1 MLPTV
6 SFSRAITVFHNT
18 DYYIVC
24 NPFGGLGLTG
34 GIVDVGGLYDCLF
47 GIYNGLADE
56 GILTLYDE
64 VRRAKYNEIINPV
77 SSENIRRLF
86 AQDPELAM
94 EKDEFLKLVKKAET
108 DVATQEMLNQGVFAV
123 QHDFT
128 QYYHTPTE
136 KTNGDRRGHSL

>member
-1 MLPTV
+1 M
-6 SFSRAITVFHNT
+6 
-18 DYYIVC
+18 C

-56 GILTLYDE
+56 SILTLYDE

-86 AQDPELAM
+86 AQDPEMAL

-108 DVATQEMLNQGVFAV
+108 DVKIRDMLNEGAKAL

-128 QYYHTPTE
+128 QNYHTSTG
-136 KTNGDRRGHSL
+136 KTNGERRNHVL